1 MLSRLLKLEN
11 SLEIDGLPLQISY
24 NLWTGTASVSYGG
37 LRIEKMLVW
46 NGGEIHISNIRI
58 KFKGYLNPYIEI
70 YVNNHYMLRLVAAL
84 SLKLNILNKYIE
96 PAIGI
101 MSRRLNPQQN
111 SSRIENLLVNLQLN
125 ILYLVS

>member
-70 YVNNHYMLRLVAAL
+70 YVNNTLHAKISS
-84 SLKLNILNKYIE
+84 SLKLKAKY
-96 PAIGI
+96 
-101 MSRRLNPQQN
+101 SK
-111 SSRIENLLVNLQLN
+111 
-125 ILYLVS
+125 